1 MAVYFERMS
10 ASTKASPISDAGRVN
25 HYYTFIIIKMLIWTF
40 FFFLKEREKKNL
52 KRAKQRA
59 ISEGQLLLALAW
71 EKAFLNGITSPL
83 ITYQPSDQKFI
94 TQAIH
99 FQPGEGCVIEFK

>member
-1 MAVYFERMS
+1 
-10 ASTKASPISDAGRVN
+10 
-25 HYYTFIIIKMLIWTF
+25 MLIWTF
-40 FFFLKEREKKNL
+40 FFKKRKKNI

-99 FQPGEGCVIEFK
+99 FQLGEGCMIEFK